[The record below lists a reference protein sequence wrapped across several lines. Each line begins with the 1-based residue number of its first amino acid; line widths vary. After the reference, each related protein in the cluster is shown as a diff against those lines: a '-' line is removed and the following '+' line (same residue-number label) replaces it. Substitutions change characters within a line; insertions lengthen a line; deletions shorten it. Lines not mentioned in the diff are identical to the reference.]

1 MDMKYTDPCTYALM
15 TDKKLM
21 NIYSEED
28 TYQSIFSILLM
39 SGEYREQDIDEQV
52 MYIMDHPEYFPDYF

>member
-1 MDMKYTDPCTYALM
+1 MKYTDPCTYALM

-52 MYIMDHPEYFPDYF
+52 MYIMDHPEYFPEYF